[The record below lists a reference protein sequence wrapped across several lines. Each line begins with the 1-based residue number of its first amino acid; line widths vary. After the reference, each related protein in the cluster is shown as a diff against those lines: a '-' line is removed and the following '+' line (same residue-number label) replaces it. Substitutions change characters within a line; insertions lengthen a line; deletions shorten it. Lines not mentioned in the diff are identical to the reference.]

1 MAEVFSVV
9 RTAGPCMSPF
19 NAWVFLKG
27 LETLRLRMDAHSA
40 SALELATWLEAQS
53 GVAKVHYAGLAS
65 HPQHELAKKQ
75 MRGFGGVLSF
85 EMAGG
90 KEAAWRV
97 IDNTQ
102 MLSITGNLGDAKTTI
117 THPATTTHGKLT
129 PEARA
134 EVGIADGLI
143 RVSVGLEDVADIK
156 ADLARGM
163 LC

>member
-1 MAEVFSVV
+1 
-9 RTAGPCMSPF
+9 PF

-40 SALELATWLEAQS
+40 SALELATWLEQQPS
-53 GVAKVHYAGLAS
+53 VAKVHYAGLPS

-90 KEAAWRV
+90 KEAAWKV
-97 IDNTQ
+97 IDSTQ
-102 MLSITGNLGDAKTTI
+102 MLSITGNLGDAKSTI
-117 THPATTTHGKLT
+117 THPSTTTHARLT
-129 PEARA
+129 PAARA
-134 EVGIADGLI
+134 EVGIADGLL
-143 RVSVGLEDVADIK
+143 RVSVGLEDLEDIK

-163 LC
+163 ASCVLAT